1 MGLSF
6 HYRGRLQEAKMLPK
20 LITEL
25 EDICDILGWKS
36 EVFKTIFPKGAFDLP
51 LDGDEYGIVIFP
63 EGTEP
68 VGLVM
73 DSHGRLINQWLR
85 NMLSEKGEGEIKVV
99 TVKLDLNQENPE
111 PEITEDFKSID
122 MEDMVFQV
130 SVKNASNDTT
140 TYIKVLE
147 LIRYLSE
154 KYLTDFQ
161 MQDESSYWETRSVEK
176 LNNKMDKI
184 NIFIETF
191 DELIREKKIN
201 SPADFLKFIKLLGQY
216 MKDQNKDLP

>member
-6 HYRGRLQEAKMLPK
+6 HYQGRLQEAKLLPK

-36 EVFKTIFPKGAFDLP
+36 KVFNTTFPKDAYTSP
-51 LDGDEYGIVIFP
+51 LDDDEYGIMIFP
-63 EGTEP
+63 QDTEP
-68 VGLVM
+68 VSFVM
-73 DSHGRLINQWLR
+73 DSHGRLMNLWLR
-85 NMLSEKGEGEIKVV
+85 KMLNENGEGEIKVV

-122 MEDMVFQV
+122 MEDMVFQI
-130 SVKNASNDTT
+130 SVKNTSIDTT
-140 TYIKVLE
+140 SYIKVLE

-154 KYLTDFQ
+154 KYLTDFK
-161 MQDESSYWETRSVEK
+161 MEDESNYWETRSVEK

-184 NIFIETF
+184 NTFIETF
-191 DELIREKKIN
+191 DELIKEKKIN
-201 SPADFLKFIKLLGQY
+201 SPSDFLKFIKMLGQY
-216 MKDQNKDLP
+216 IKDQNKDI